1 MKPTTDPTTEAR
13 ALIDSAAA
21 LAGMTTENHPHHT
34 DRDTGEPYPLPCLI
48 LDPTTGRRLY
58 LHRITYPYSQAG
70 RLSMSPEW
78 PRDTTGRSHIPRT
91 VPTPATVAPT
101 TTAGALARRL
111 RRYMTETQTAHDEAA
126 TRAAEH
132 SDHATKTA
140 ATTAAL
146 VAAGWTPPTKNTES
160 PTLPTLPGD
169 AYGYR
174 EQVTGDRVS
183 VELRGLTIAQAL
195 AVTAALRP

>member
-1 MKPTTDPTTEAR
+1 MTTTDHNTDAR
-13 ALIDSAAA
+13 ALVNTAAA
-21 LAGMTTENHPHHT
+21 LAGMTAEDSPHT
-34 DRDTGEPYPLPCLI
+34 PEPLPCYVT
-48 LDPTTGRRLY
+48 DPTTGRRLQV
-58 LHRITYPYSQAG
+58 RRATYPASGAG
-70 RLSMSPEW
+70 RLVISPAW
-78 PRDTTGRSHIPRT
+78 PTDSTGRSHIPRT

-111 RRYMTETQTAHDEAA
+111 RRYITETQAACDEAA

-146 VAAGWTPPTKNTES
+146 VAAGWTPPTKHTES
-160 PTLPTLPGD
+160 PTLPTLPGN

-174 EQVTGDRVS
+174 EQVTGDRV
-183 VELRGLTIAQAL
+183 EIQLRNLSLAQAL